1 MLNGKYIGVGL
12 EAAQAAGVST
22 GNKQVDNGIQ
32 SAIGNIADKGLNG
45 SSLLDTGTSVV
56 NGMLGTSDN
65 SVVRAGGQLIG
76 QSKNIINSIK
86 GIKSA
91 NTAIKAAKNIKD
103 ATEAGKALQAAKAAK
118 LTNIA

>member
-1 MLNGKYIGVGL
+1 MLNNKYIGLGL
-12 EAAQAAGVST
+12 QAAKAAGLST
-22 GNKQVDNGIQ
+22 GNETVDSTISSGLSNLSGGINE
-32 SAIGNIADKGLNG
+32 G
-45 SSLLDTGTSVV
+45 SLLDTGTSVV

-118 LTNIA
+118 LTNVA